1 MAEQTDNGKDFSFP
15 FLREI
20 CSDLD
25 DEALK
30 EADER
35 FFEYWKIVRRITVR
49 KLNEKDEKFDSFP
62 K

>member
-1 MAEQTDNGKDFSFP
+1 MDEQSDNRNDLSFP
-15 FLREI
+15 FLCEA

-35 FFEYWKIVRRITVR
+35 FVEYWKIVRRITMR
-49 KLNEKDEKFDSFP
+49 RPNEKDEKFDSFD